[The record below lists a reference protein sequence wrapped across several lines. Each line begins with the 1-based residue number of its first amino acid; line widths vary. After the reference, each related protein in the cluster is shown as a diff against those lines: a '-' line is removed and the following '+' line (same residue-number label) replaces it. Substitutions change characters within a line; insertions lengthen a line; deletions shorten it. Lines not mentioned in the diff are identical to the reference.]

1 MVQVCWTLE
10 NGGTTMSERFRALGF
25 DPARMEDV
33 FRYVNTPYPG
43 SGPQLGKHHLGI
55 DFYLGEDMEVSDKW
69 LIRLFEPQIR
79 NGSSSSSSSSSSC
92 F

>member
-25 DPARMEDV
+25 DPARVEDV

-43 SGPQLGKHHLGI
+43 SGPQPGKHRLGI
-55 DFYLGEDMEVSDKW
+55 DYAYSLEMKVCIYFISPISRLRK
-69 LIRLFEPQIR
+69 LIKLI
-79 NGSSSSSSSSSSC
+79 
-92 F
+92 